1 MRRAP
6 LSFAALACSCAFFA
20 ATNTPLFAQ
29 EFPQSQPVHVQPGQL
44 AQSTLPKPVRL
55 PPTPRAPAP
64 VTIAATSLS
73 DAATKIAT
81 ALDEFNATNV
91 AVLDFARPQVAE
103 WNRVGLQLAADFR
116 ADLATSAPGVK
127 QMSRDDMLKY
137 QKHSGLPQEDLA
149 LHGMPTYVLYGS
161 GVDAWVMAEIKFTG
175 TNSIVLEFTAHPVK
189 RDVDFVNV
197 ELPMT
202 MTPELAALVEPEP
215 PLPLRG
221 LPVAGTDG
229 YTMPAC
235 DYCPQAS
242 YTDAAVKAKLQGEVL
257 LFVAIEPSGAAGEIH
272 VIRGLPFGLSEAAAD
287 SIRTWRFKPALGP
300 DGKPAEVAQTVE
312 FRFGLF

>member
-20 ATNTPLFAQ
+20 ATNAPLFAQ

-116 ADLATSAPGVK
+116 ADLATSAPGIK
-127 QMSRDDMLKY
+127 QMRRDDMLKY

-161 GVDAWVMAEIKFTG
+161 
-175 TNSIVLEFTAHPVK
+175 
-189 RDVDFVNV
+189 
-197 ELPMT
+197 
-202 MTPELAALVEPEP
+202 
-215 PLPLRG
+215 
-221 LPVAGTDG
+221 
-229 YTMPAC
+229 
-235 DYCPQAS
+235 AS
-242 YTDAAVKAKLQGEVL
+242 CSSS
-257 LFVAIEPSGAAGEIH
+257 P
-272 VIRGLPFGLSEAAAD
+272 
-287 SIRTWRFKPALGP
+287 RTL
-300 DGKPAEVAQTVE
+300 
-312 FRFGLF
+312 